1 MSFTDFMLAVAVVG
15 AGLLAGCVPIDRGE
29 STAPRGEAIAI
40 SRGPCFGFCPVY
52 DVAVSPGGRVDFE
65 GKRNTVV
72 LGTRSRSA
80 GKAAYRKVSR
90 SLAPLRPATGQD
102 VEFQCTAQPTDMS
115 LFTIEWTSAHGAR
128 TVLRYQMGC
137 RDEAAANIEQL
148 IGEQL
153 QTLSVKDWADQKT
166 RPGGGRQ
173 SRDTPSRAA
182 EI

>member
-1 MSFTDFMLAVAVVG
+1 MLSVCVFFFFKQKTAYEMRISDWSSDGVLFRSMLAVAVVG

-65 GKRNTVV
+65 GTRNTVV

-90 SLAPLRPATGQD
+90 SLAPPRPATGQD
-102 VEFQCTAQPTDMS
+102 VEFQCTAQHTATP
-115 LFTIEWTSAHGAR
+115 LFPIEWTSAPGPHHALPCPQGWR
-128 TVLRYQMGC
+128 T
-137 RDEAAANIEQL
+137 
-148 IGEQL
+148 
-153 QTLSVKDWADQKT
+153 
-166 RPGGGRQ
+166 
-173 SRDTPSRAA
+173 
-182 EI
+182 